1 MPPFKYM
8 LLTGQQTR
16 MSYPG
21 IYDLLFWFTALSN
34 CLSQSYD
41 NSCQL
46 PSTQ

>member
-1 MPPFKYM
+1 M

-21 IYDLLFWFTALSN
+21 IYDLLFCFTALSH
-34 CLSQSYD
+34 CMSHWYD

-46 PSTQ
+46 PNTQ